1 MSTRFCAG
9 NGGLFGCER
18 CDVKCLGAGASH
30 RHKLRGNHETDAT
43 CVFVLTDSRV
53 SSPLRLSPSRPNPR
67 RVGLKIPRLGAA
79 HQGCHGRINGS
90 R

>member
-1 MSTRFCAG
+1 MRKCTLARTASCSRSGTSQPGMSTRFCAG

-43 CVFVLTDSRV
+43 ICVY
-53 SSPLRLSPSRPNPR
+53 LS
-67 RVGLKIPRLGAA
+67 
-79 HQGCHGRINGS
+79 
-90 R
+90 